1 MTSSSGAGTLPR
13 REPLVGGDLHVPVG
27 GELRRYVDLD
37 AAATTSASAAVV
49 RAVADFLPWYSS
61 VHRGAGQKSQVASA
75 RYEQARESLVRFVG
89 ADPATHVA
97 LFPRNTTEAL
107 NLVAFRLG
115 LTRDDVVVTTAVEHH
130 ANLLPWRRHARL
142 RVVDVD
148 RTGTYDVETV
158 IAALDERPAPRVLA
172 VSGASNV
179 TGWLPDLAA
188 IAAAARDRGVLVVV
202 DGAQLVPHRQVEM
215 AALGIDVLAWS
226 GHKMFAP
233 FGAGGLVVPRRLLA
247 DGEPFLV
254 GGGSVKAVSYDEVV
268 WADTPDRDDAGSPN
282 VVGVVALAAA
292 AEELAAGRGRD
303 RVREEALVHALD
315 DELATVPGLR
325 RLGATTGD
333 RLPVAAF
340 VIDGVHHGEVAARLA
355 RDHGI
360 GVRSGCFCAHPY
372 LGRLLELTAS
382 EVEQFHRD
390 ARADLHDR
398 LPGAVRVSCSSA
410 TPLADVALLGGALRG
425 IASSVP
431 QRRLTAVP

>member
-1 MTSSSGAGTLPR
+1 MTSSSGTGTLLR
-13 REPLVGGDLHVPVG
+13 RHRLIGADLDVSVG
-27 GELRRYVDLD
+27 GEPRRYVDLD
-37 AAATTSASAAVV
+37 AAATTSASEAVV
-49 RAVADFLPWYSS
+49 RAVEDFLPWYSS
-61 VHRGAGQKSQVASA
+61 VHRGAGAKSQFSSA
-75 RYEQARESLVRFVG
+75 RYEQARETLVRFVG

-97 LFPRNTTEAL
+97 LFPRNTTEGL
-107 NLVAFRLG
+107 NLIAFRLG
-115 LTRDDVVVTTAVEHH
+115 LTQDDVVVTTAVEHH

-148 RTGTYDVETV
+148 SSGTFDV
-158 IAALDERPAPRVLA
+158 AAVVAPLDERPAPRVLA

-188 IAAAARDRGVLVVV
+188 IAAAARNRGVLVVV
-202 DGAQLVPHRQVEM
+202 DGAQLVPHRQVDM

-233 FGAGGLVVPRRLLA
+233 FGAGGLVVDRRLLA

-254 GGGSVKAVSYDEVV
+254 GGGSVKAVSYDDVV

-292 AEELAAGRGRD
+292 AEELRAGRGRN
-303 RVREEALVHALD
+303 RTHEEALVRALD
-315 DELATVPGLR
+315 GELVTVPGLR
-325 RLGATTGD
+325 RLGTASGD

-340 VIDGVHHGEVAARLA
+340 VIDGMRHGEVAARLA
-355 RDHGI
+355 REYGI

-372 LGRLLELTAS
+372 LGRLLALS
-382 EVEQFHRD
+382 PREVARFHED
-390 ARADLHDR
+390 ARANFHDR

-410 TPLADVALLGGALRG
+410 TPLADVAVLGEALRG
-425 IASSVP
+425 ITDPSRDDA
-431 QRRLTAVP
+431 